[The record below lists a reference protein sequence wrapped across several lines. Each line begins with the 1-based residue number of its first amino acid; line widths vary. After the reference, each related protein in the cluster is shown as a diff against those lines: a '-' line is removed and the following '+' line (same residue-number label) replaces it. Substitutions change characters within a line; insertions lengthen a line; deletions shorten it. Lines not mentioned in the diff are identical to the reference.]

1 MLVPAYVF
9 LLHVFSSIRL
19 SGTGEK
25 RTVIV
30 ALFLSS
36 VSDPD
41 SSSPGLDQYPD
52 PGF

>member
-19 SGTGEK
+19 SGTGEN
-25 RTVIV
+25 VHCGFI
-30 ALFLSS
+30 LSS

-41 SSSPGLDQYPD
+41 SSSPDLDPYPD